1 LELHHLKS
9 FVKVAQTGNLTKA
22 AEALHISQPAISAHI
37 KALEEECCCQ
47 LFART
52 AKGMQLTGPGPGLLE
67 QAREILA
74 GVERFLQTAQTA
86 RTSAHSLFSIGLNTD
101 SPVLRI
107 DQLVEHG
114 RRIHPL
120 VEYHFF
126 QSSSATIFESLA
138 QGRYDAG
145 FVFGASPHREILSIP
160 LASFNLVLIAPRAWA
175 GRMEGK
181 PFAEVAKLPWV
192 LPAEDCI
199 YRIVLEE
206 AFRRSGITPD
216 IKLVTDQ
223 ERSIKTFVRNAHGIS
238 ILPEFELDQLDDPEA
253 FYVWDQKLLPVP
265 LAFAFLRSRAEEA
278 PFRAILEILEEI
290 WQAKVAC
297 EGFC

>member
-1 LELHHLKS
+1 MELHHLKS
-9 FVKVAQTGNLTKA
+9 FIKVAQTGNLTKA

-37 KALEEECCCQ
+37 KALEEECRCQ

-52 AKGMQLTGPGPGLLE
+52 AKGMQLTEPGQGLLE

-74 GVERFLQTAQTA
+74 GVERFLQTAQTT
-86 RTSAHSLFSIGLNTD
+86 TSAHTKFSIGLNTD

-107 DQLVEHG
+107 DQLVELG
-114 RRIHPL
+114 RRSQPL

-126 QSSSATIFESLA
+126 QSSSAAIFESLA

-145 FVFGASPHREILSIP
+145 FVFGASPSREVLSIP

-175 GRMEGK
+175 DRMDGR
-181 PFAEVAKLPWV
+181 PFSEVARLPWV

-199 YRIVLEE
+199 YRIILGDE
-206 AFRRSGITPD
+206 FRRCGITPD
-216 IKLVTDQ
+216 IQLVTDQ

-253 FYVWDQKLLPVP
+253 YYVWDRKLLPVP
-265 LAFAFLRSRAEEA
+265 LGFAFLRSRAEEA
-278 PFRAILEILEEI
+278 PFRAMLEILEQI
-290 WQAKVAC
+290 WDARVP
-297 EGFC
+297 G